1 MGRNSKIAIATILAL
16 AIASCSSEG
25 DQSSHPTSTNTP
37 AGTQKAANQPFN
49 NPVVSANQK
58 AANQPFNNPA
68 VSAKHTP
75 PVITTTANLIQPTNA
90 TQRVG
95 VVLKGRKDPF
105 AQIVEPY
112 SIGVTNTPV
121 VVKPVSKLPL
131 PAAKSK
137 RQSNVIA
144 TTTKNPLNQK
154 KHRINKT
161 AIGQNAA
168 PQRVIGQATA
178 PQATIAH
185 SRSLRALNTA
195 PQKAMLPEKAAQS
208 AMGKA
213 PPRAMAQVPAQG
225 VIASVKVN
233 SKRAVTPALPKVLPQ
248 VIPNPAL
255 ASVLP
260 PPQPE
265 LARTVFVS
273 GVVLIGKEPQA
284 IIKVPNEPTSRYVQ
298 AGQRL
303 ANGVLIKRIEI
314 NEGSEPSVILE
325 QYGIEVARMV
335 GEGIATQTPPTA
347 ASGGNPVS
355 LTEPPQNPVPGGAT

>member
-1 MGRNSKIAIATILAL
+1 MGRNSKITIAAILAL
-16 AIASCSSEG
+16 TIASCSSQG

-37 AGTQKAANQPFN
+37 AATQKAANQRFH

-58 AANQPFNNPA
+58 PANQGFKNPVVSVNQKAANQGFKNPV
-68 VSAKHTP
+68 VSAKQTP

-95 VVLKGRKDPF
+95 VVSKRRKDPF

-112 SIGVTNTPV
+112 SIKVTNTPV
-121 VVKPVSKLPL
+121 VVKPVSKLL

-144 TTTKNPLNQK
+144 TTTKNPLNQN
-154 KHRINKT
+154 KHRIKKT
-161 AIGQNAA
+161 AIKQNAA
-168 PQRVIGQATA
+168 RERVIGQATA
-178 PQATIAH
+178 PPRAMAH
-185 SRSLRALNTA
+185 SRTLRAYSTA
-195 PQKAMLPEKAAQS
+195 PQKTMLPEKA
-208 AMGKA
+208 
-213 PPRAMAQVPAQG
+213 PPRA
-225 VIASVKVN
+225 IASVKLN
-233 SKRAVTPALPKVLPQ
+233 SKRAVTPVLPKVLPQ
-248 VIPNPAL
+248 IPNPAL

-284 IIKVPNEPTSRYVQ
+284 IIKVPNEATSRYVQ

-303 ANGVLIKRIEI
+303 GNGVLIKRIEI

-347 ASGGNPVS
+347 ASGENPVS
-355 LTEPPQNPVPGGAT
+355 LTEPTQNPVPGGAS

>member
-37 AGTQKAANQPFN
+37 AATQKAANQPFN

-58 AANQPFNNPA
+58 AANQPFNNPV
-68 VSAKHTP
+68 VSAKQTP

-95 VVLKGRKDPF
+95 VVSKGRKDPF

-121 VVKPVSKLPL
+121 MVKPVSKLSL

-154 KHRINKT
+154 KYRINKT
-161 AIGQNAA
+161 AIGQSAA
-168 PQRVIGQATA
+168 PQRVIGQGTA
-178 PQATIAH
+178 PQAAMAH
-185 SRSLRALNTA
+185 SRSLRALSTA
-195 PQKAMLPEKAAQS
+195 PQNAMLLEKAAQS

-213 PPRAMAQVPAQG
+213 GALP
-225 VIASVKVN
+225 IASVKVN
-233 SKRAVTPALPKVLPQ
+233 SKRAVTPVLPKVLPQ
-248 VIPNPAL
+248 VIPSPPL

-260 PPQPE
+260 PPQPD
-265 LARTVFVS
+265 LARAVFVS

-284 IIKVPNEPTSRYVQ
+284 IIKVPNETTSRYVQ

-303 ANGVLIKRIEI
+303 VNGVLIKRIEI

-325 QYGIEVARMV
+325 QYGIEVAKMV

>member
-37 AGTQKAANQPFN
+37 AATQKAANQPFN
-49 NPVVSANQK
+49 NPVVSAKQ
-58 AANQPFNNPA
+58 
-68 VSAKHTP
+68 TP

-95 VVLKGRKDPF
+95 VVSKGRKDPF

-161 AIGQNAA
+161 AIGQSAA
-168 PQRVIGQATA
+168 PQRLIGQGTA
-178 PQATIAH
+178 PQAAMAH
-185 SRSLRALNTA
+185 SRSLRALSTA
-195 PQKAMLPEKAAQS
+195 PQAAMLLEKAAQS

-213 PPRAMAQVPAQG
+213 PALP
-225 VIASVKVN
+225 IASVKVN
-233 SKRAVTPALPKVLPQ
+233 SKRAVTPVLPKVLPQ

-255 ASVLP
+255 SSVLP
-260 PPQPE
+260 PPPQPD
-265 LARTVFVS
+265 LARAVFVS
-273 GVVLIGKEPQA
+273 GVVLIGSEPQA
-284 IIKVPNEPTSRYVQ
+284 IIKVPNETTSRYVQ
-298 AGQRL
+298 VGQRL

>member
-16 AIASCSSEG
+16 AIASCSSQG

-49 NPVVSANQK
+49 NPVVSA
-58 AANQPFNNPA
+58 
-68 VSAKHTP
+68 KHTP
-75 PVITTTANLIQPTNA
+75 PVITTAANLIQPTNA

-121 VVKPVSKLPL
+121 VVKPISKLL

-161 AIGQNAA
+161 AIGQ
-168 PQRVIGQATA
+168 ATA

-195 PQKAMLPEKAAQS
+195 PQKAMLPE
-208 AMGKA
+208 MGKA

-225 VIASVKVN
+225 VMASVKVN

-347 ASGGNPVS
+347 ASGNPVR
-355 LTEPPQNPVPGGAT
+355 

>member
-37 AGTQKAANQPFN
+37 AATQKAANQPFN

-58 AANQPFNNPA
+58 AANQPFNNPV
-68 VSAKHTP
+68 VSAKQTP

-95 VVLKGRKDPF
+95 VVSKGRKDPF

-161 AIGQNAA
+161 AIGQSAA
-168 PQRVIGQATA
+168 PQRLIGQGTA
-178 PQATIAH
+178 PQAAMAH
-185 SRSLRALNTA
+185 SRSLRALSTA
-195 PQKAMLPEKAAQS
+195 PQAAMLLEKAAQS

-213 PPRAMAQVPAQG
+213 PALP
-225 VIASVKVN
+225 IASVKVN
-233 SKRAVTPALPKVLPQ
+233 SKRAVTPVLPKVLPQ

-255 ASVLP
+255 SSVLP
-260 PPQPE
+260 PPPPQPD
-265 LARTVFVS
+265 LARAVFVS
-273 GVVLIGKEPQA
+273 GVVLIGEEPQA

>member
-1 MGRNSKIAIATILAL
+1 MGKNSKITIATILAL
-16 AIASCSSEG
+16 AIASCSSQGE
-25 DQSSHPTSTNTP
+25 SSHPTSTNTK
-37 AGTQKAANQPFN
+37 AATQKAANQPFH
-49 NPVVSANQK
+49 NPVVSDKQ
-58 AANQPFNNPA
+58 
-68 VSAKHTP
+68 TP
-75 PVITTTANLIQPTNA
+75 PVITTAANLIQPTNP
-90 TQRVG
+90 TQRVK
-95 VVLKGRKDPF
+95 VVSKGRKDPF

-112 SIGVTNTPV
+112 SIKVTNTPV
-121 VVKPVSKLPL
+121 VVKPVSKLL

-144 TTTKNPLNQK
+144 TTTKNPLNQN

-178 PQATIAH
+178 PQVVVAKPIAH
-185 SRSLRALNTA
+185 SRSVRTVSTA
-195 PQKAMLPEKAAQS
+195 PQKVMLPHKAAQR
-208 AMGKA
+208 AMGFA
-213 PPRAMAQVPAQG
+213 PPRASS
-225 VIASVKVN
+225 SVNVN
-233 SKRAVTPALPKVLPQ
+233 SKRAVTPVLPKVLPQ

-260 PPQPE
+260 PQPE

-273 GVVLIGKEPQA
+273 GVILIGKEPQA
-284 IIKVPNEPTSRYVQ
+284 IIKVANEPTSRYVQ

-335 GEGIATQTPPTA
+335 GEGITTQTPPTA
-347 ASGGNPVS
+347 TSGENPVS
-355 LTEPPQNPVPGGAT
+355 LTESTQNPVPDGAT

>member
-16 AIASCSSEG
+16 AIASCSSQG
-25 DQSSHPTSTNTP
+25 DESSHPTSTNTP
-37 AGTQKAANQPFN
+37 PATQKAANHRFN

-58 AANQPFNNPA
+58 AANHRFNNPV
-68 VSAKHTP
+68 VSAKQTP
-75 PVITTTANLIQPTNA
+75 PVITTPANLIQPTNA
-90 TQRVG
+90 IQRVG
-95 VVLKGRKDPF
+95 IVSKGRKDPF

-112 SIGVTNTPV
+112 SIKVTNTPV
-121 VVKPVSKLPL
+121 VVKPVSKLL

-144 TTTKNPLNQK
+144 TRTKNPLNQK

-168 PQRVIGQATA
+168 PQRVIGQATG
-178 PQATIAH
+178 PQAAVAKPIGH
-185 SRSLRALNTA
+185 SRRLRTVSTA
-195 PQKAMLPEKAAQS
+195 PQKVMLPENAA
-208 AMGKA
+208 
-213 PPRAMAQVPAQG
+213 PRAS
-225 VIASVKVN
+225 ASVKVN
-233 SKRAVTPALPKVLPQ
+233 SKRAVTPVLPKVLPQ

-265 LARTVFVS
+265 LARAVFVS

-314 NEGSEPSVILE
+314 NESSEPSVILE

-347 ASGGNPVS
+347 ASGENPVS